1 MQKDERRGALKR
13 FTSPKNISSFNFKM
27 YYKTTNN
34 NVCRPLQVI
43 LIFINETNLVP
54 RAIVNDGS
62 GYVIEMKLV
71 KEL

>member
-1 MQKDERRGALKR
+1 
-13 FTSPKNISSFNFKM
+13 M